1 MKKII
6 YIVAFFFALN
16 LNTTAQT
23 VDEIISKHIEA
34 IGGKEKLLELKT
46 VVSEG
51 KFIFQGMDIPVTI
64 YQTHNKGTRIEINVM
79 GMTGFIINT
88 PTEGWTFM
96 PFQGM
101 TAPEAMAA
109 DLVKEGTDQ
118 LDLQGPLLNFTEK
131 GHTVEYLGK
140 EDFEGTECFKLKA
153 LLKGGSELT
162 MYIDPSNYYIIK
174 QIIKS
179 KAAGQEA
186 DQVQTFS
193 NFQKTPEGL
202 VFAFD
207 QTGFGPGEI
216 SFTKI
221 EVNKLIEEAKYKASK

>member
-1 MKKII
+1 MKQVKILFLFI
-6 YIVAFFFALN
+6 TAFTLSAQ
-16 LNTTAQT
+16 AQT
-23 VDEIISKHIEA
+23 VDEIIDKHIEA
-34 IGGKEKLLELKT
+34 IGGKEKLLELRT

-51 KFIFQGMDIPVTI
+51 NFIFQGMDIPVII

-79 GMTGFIINT
+79 GMTGYIINT

-118 LDLQGPLLNFTEK
+118 LDLQGPLLNYAEK

-140 EDFEGTECFKLKA
+140 EDFEGTECLKLKA

-162 MYIDPSNYYIIK
+162 MFIDPSNYYIIK

-221 EVNKLIEEAKYKASK
+221 EVNKPVEEAKYKASK